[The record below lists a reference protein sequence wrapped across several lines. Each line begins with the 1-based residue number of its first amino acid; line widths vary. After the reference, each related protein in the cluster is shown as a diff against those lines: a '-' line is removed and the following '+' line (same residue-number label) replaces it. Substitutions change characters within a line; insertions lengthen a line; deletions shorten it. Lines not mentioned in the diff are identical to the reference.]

1 MSTAQ
6 PERRSKPR
14 FSAQLPVSI
23 RCGPRDEYCLGVSRD
38 MNSSGIFLYTDLAA
52 RVAAGLGIG
61 TRVELLTRMALSP
74 EGGREVPVL
83 CAGTV
88 VRFEEE
94 AAGRRGI
101 AIAFGQV
108 EILGE
113 P

>member
-14 FSAQLPVSI
+14 VSAQLPVSI
-23 RCGPRDEYCLGVSRD
+23 RCGPQDDYCLGVSRD
-38 MNSSGIFLYTDLAA
+38 MNSSGIFLYTDSDARAA
-52 RVAAGLGIG
+52 TRLGVG
-61 TRVELLTRMALSP
+61 ARVELLTRMALSA

-94 AAGRRGI
+94 PAGRLGI